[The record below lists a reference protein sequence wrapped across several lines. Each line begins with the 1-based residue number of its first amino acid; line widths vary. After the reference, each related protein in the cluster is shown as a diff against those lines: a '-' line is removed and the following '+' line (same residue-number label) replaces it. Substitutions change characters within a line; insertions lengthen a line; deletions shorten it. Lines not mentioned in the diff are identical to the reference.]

1 MTHRAFWLISLCLF
15 ATASIASPAA
25 AQTPTGATQSPA
37 ELTHPAAASPFTLG
51 SVEGL
56 LLLKNGETLA
66 GSISRSGDYYLV
78 VTSTAEIQVRVR
90 DAEAVCRDL
99 EEVFARKA
107 SLINVRN
114 VEDHLALAQWAID
127 RGLYGHAA
135 RALTEAYRVDDTH
148 PRCVLLERR
157 LKAAMAAPREVAPPP
172 KAAPPSI
179 SDAELNDAVRSISA
193 DSLHEFTVRVQPL
206 LMNYCATAGCHGPR
220 GNDKFQLQR
229 AYLNERS
236 DPRAVKLN
244 LHEVLKLVDRK
255 SPSTSPLLTVPIS
268 PHGGA
273 KRAVFH
279 AHNAE
284 HYRAMAAWVGRV
296 AMTSRATT
304 STTRQAKEAGTLSQ
318 RLPIAAPATA
328 TSESPKPAAT
338 VPTIPPLSGSAPAE
352 SVAPVAPPSPPPSA
366 DPFDPAEFNR
376 GRPAAPVAP
385 IPPEPVPAPTAPQ

>member
-1 MTHRAFWLISLCLF
+1 MTHRARRLISLCLL
-15 ATASIASPAA
+15 AIASIASPVV
-25 AQTPTGATQSPA
+25 AQTYVELARPPA
-37 ELTHPAAASPFTLG
+37 PPPIALG
-51 SVEGL
+51 SVTGF
-56 LLLKNGETLA
+56 LLLKNGETLE

-78 VTSTAEIQVRVR
+78 VTSTTELQVRAR

-99 EEVFARKA
+99 EDVFARKA

-127 RGLYGHAA
+127 RGLFGHAA

-148 PRCVLLERR
+148 PRCALLERR

-172 KAAPPSI
+172 KAAAPSI

-193 DSLHEFTVRVQPL
+193 ESLHEFTVRVQPL

-244 LHEVLKLVDRK
+244 LREVLKLVDRK
-255 SPSTSPLLTVPIS
+255 SPSTSALLTVPIS

-296 AMTSRATT
+296 AMTSRAMT
-304 STTRQAKEAGTLSQ
+304 STSRPAAESGTLSQ
-318 RLPIAAPATA
+318 RLPIAAPAA
-328 TSESPKPAAT
+328 AVAESPKPAAT
-338 VPTIPPLSGSAPAE
+338 LSTIPPLSGSAPAE
-352 SVAPVAPPSPPPSA
+352 SAAPLAPPTPPHSA

-376 GRPAAPVAP
+376 GRSAVPVVP
-385 IPPEPVPAPTAPQ
+385 TPSEPVPATTAPQ

>member
-1 MTHRAFWLISLCLF
+1 MTYRARRLISLCLL
-15 ATASIASPAA
+15 AIASIASPVV
-25 AQTPTGATQSPA
+25 AQAPVERARPPA
-37 ELTHPAAASPFTLG
+37 PPEFALG
-51 SVEGL
+51 SVTGL
-56 LLLKNGETLA
+56 LLLKNGETLE

-78 VTSTAEIQVRVR
+78 VTSTTELQVRAR

-148 PRCVLLERR
+148 PRCALLERR
-157 LKAAMAAPREVAPPP
+157 LKAAMAAPREVPPPP
-172 KAAPPSI
+172 KTAAPSI
-179 SDAELNDAVRSISA
+179 SDAELNDTVRSISA

-244 LHEVLKLVDRK
+244 LHDVLKLVDRK

-304 STTRQAKEAGTLSQ
+304 STTRPAAETGTLSQ
-318 RLPIAAPATA
+318 RLPISAPAA
-328 TSESPKPAAT
+328 AAAESPKPAAT
-338 VPTIPPLSGSAPAE
+338 IPTIPSLSGSPPAE
-352 SVAPVAPPSPPPSA
+352 SAASAAPPTSPPSA

-376 GRPAAPVAP
+376 DRPAIPVVP
-385 IPPEPVPAPTAPQ
+385 LPPETLPSDPMSESTSAPR

>member
-1 MTHRAFWLISLCLF
+1 MPHRARWLISLCLL
-15 ATASIASPAA
+15 ATASAA
-25 AQTPTGATQSPA
+25 AVAIAQSPSSA
-37 ELTHPAAASPFTLG
+37 NQPATASQFALG
-51 SVEGL
+51 TVDGL
-56 LLLKNGETLA
+56 LLLKNGETLE
-66 GSISRSGDYYLV
+66 GSISRSGDYYQV
-78 VTSTAEIQVRVR
+78 VTPTAEIQVRLR
-90 DAEAVCRDL
+90 DAEAICRDL
-99 EEVFARKA
+99 EEVFSRKA
-107 SLINVRN
+107 SLMNVRN

-148 PRCVLLERR
+148 PRCALLERR
-157 LKAAMAAPREVAPPP
+157 LKAAMAAPREVVPPP
-172 KAAPPSI
+172 KAAAPSV

-220 GNDKFQLQR
+220 GDDKFQLQR

-244 LHEVLKLVDRK
+244 LHEVLKLVDRR
-255 SPSTSPLLTVPIS
+255 SPANSLLLTVPIS

-279 AHNAE
+279 AHNSE

-304 STTRQAKEAGTLSQ
+304 STTRSASESGTLSQ
-318 RLPIAAPATA
+318 RLPIAAPA
-328 TSESPKPAAT
+328 AAT
-338 VPTIPPLSGSAPAE
+338 VESLKPASAVPTISPLSGAAPAE
-352 SVAPVAPPSPPPSA
+352 SAASAAPPSPPVSA

-376 GRPAAPVAP
+376 GRPAISVVPS
-385 IPPEPVPAPTAPQ
+385 PPESLPSDPMPEPTSAPR

>member
-1 MTHRAFWLISLCLF
+1 M
-15 ATASIASPAA
+15 
-25 AQTPTGATQSPA
+25 
-37 ELTHPAAASPFTLG
+37 
-51 SVEGL
+51 
-56 LLLKNGETLA
+56 LLLKNGETLE

-78 VTSTAEIQVRVR
+78 VTPTTELQVRAR

-99 EEVFARKA
+99 EDVFVRKA

-148 PRCVLLERR
+148 PRCALLERR
-157 LKAAMAAPREVAPPP
+157 LKAAMAAPREVVPPP
-172 KAAPPSI
+172 KAAAPSI
-179 SDAELNDAVRSISA
+179 SDAELNESTRSISA

-236 DPRAVKLN
+236 DPRAVKMN

-255 SPSTSPLLTVPIS
+255 SPSASKLLTVPIS

-284 HYRAMAAWVGRV
+284 HYRAIAAWVGRV
-296 AMTSRATT
+296 SMNSRATT
-304 STTRQAKEAGTLSQ
+304 STSRPASEPGTLSQ
-318 RLPIAAPATA
+318 RLPIAAPA
-328 TSESPKPAAT
+328 AAT
-338 VPTIPPLSGSAPAE
+338 VELPKSAGVPADPSLTVPSSAANAAPA
-352 SVAPVAPPSPPPSA
+352 AAAAQPSSS

-376 GRPAAPVAP
+376 GRPAPSIVPLPPVTEP
-385 IPPEPVPAPTAPQ
+385 TPESTGAPQ